1 MRPSAVLR
9 SVARPAVPVAVC
21 IAAGVVL
28 SAQLGQSLPDR
39 QLPIFRA
46 DSHFV
51 RVDAYPT
58 DKDGS
63 IIQNLKA
70 EDFEIEEDGKPQRI
84 ESSEYIAFERW
95 SPGVDPP
102 SAETQ
107 RESFRMAADPRYRV
121 TVVYVNRLSRI
132 NAQTVRQPL
141 IDFMTREIGPRDL
154 YGLLLPWHEA
164 GDLVLAKF
172 TPAEQVRLNRFL
184 SILDH
189 SSPFDMD
196 VVEQKLLECMG
207 MGAVNR
213 WRVDNLYRDLE
224 GIIAILGTL
233 RDERKSLILVTENMP
248 GSNGARGGGSR
259 GSGGGGGTGG
269 GSGIPYGKPPANRPL
284 PGPTGV
290 GAGGGSAPTATGG
303 INPCDA
309 LARDMPRDD
318 PYRFENLIKKAR
330 MANVAI
336 SPVNPIGLTA
346 NSTVFSGSNL
356 RRLADET
363 DGIAVVN
370 MNDIKSGLKKIAND
384 MPAYYLLGYYTSNT
398 KWDGKQRE
406 IKVKLK
412 STGKTIRA
420 RREYRA
426 PSPEDI
432 AAMRAAAA
440 APPRPPGPTPI
451 ERALNDLARLRN
463 DADLFVQG
471 AVRGGTLAVT
481 VEVPLET
488 ATTGHWF
495 EGADVEVWA
504 TSGEGATETPSTVNT
519 TTQMRSGMR
528 AAEVRLPLAAGDDG
542 PWQVRAVVKRG
553 AESIED
559 RSRITNET
567 GSVFGQPLLY
577 RAAAALAAP
586 FIPVADR
593 KFQRSERLRAE
604 WMVASPAST
613 GFRARLLHPTG
624 NVLTYSPPVVSE
636 ERGTVTMARVEF
648 PLSPL
653 AAGDYLIEL
662 VAGAGAD
669 ERSTLLAVRI
679 VR

>member
-1 MRPSAVLR
+1 MRPTAFVRSASR
-9 SVARPAVPVAVC
+9 WTFPAAMCV
-21 IAAGVVL
+21 AAGVVVT
-28 SAQLGQSLPDR
+28 AQLGQSLPDR
-39 QLPIFRA
+39 QLPVFRSDA
-46 DSHFV
+46 HYV

-70 EDFEIEEDGKPQRI
+70 EDFAIEEDGKPQRI
-84 ESSEYIAFERW
+84 ESSEYIPFERW

-121 TVVYVNRLSRI
+121 TVVYVNRLNRVS
-132 NAQTVRQPL
+132 AQTVRQPL

-164 GDLVLAKF
+164 SDLVLAKF
-172 TPAEQVRLNRFL
+172 TPAEQARLNRFL

-189 SSPFDMD
+189 SSVFDMD
-196 VVEQKLLECMG
+196 VVEQKLFECMG
-207 MGAVNR
+207 MGAVTR

-233 RDERKSLILVTENMP
+233 RDERKSLILVTDTMP
-248 GSNGARGGGSR
+248 GSNGARGVGSR
-259 GSGGGGGTGG
+259 TAGGGGGG
-269 GSGIPYGKPPANRPL
+269 GSPIPYGKPPVNRPL

-309 LARDMPRDD
+309 LARDMPRED
-318 PYRFENLIKKAR
+318 PYRFENLIEKAR

-336 SPVNPIGLTA
+336 SPVSPMGLTA

-363 DGIAVVN
+363 DGISVVN

-384 MPAYYLLGYYTSNT
+384 MPAYYLLGYYTTNT
-398 KWDGKQRE
+398 KWDGRQRE

-426 PSPEDI
+426 PSEADI

-440 APPRPPGPTPI
+440 APARPPGPTPI
-451 ERALNDLARLRN
+451 ERAMNDLARLRN
-463 DADLFVQG
+463 DADLYVQG
-471 AVRGGTLAVT
+471 AVRGGTLTVT

-495 EGADVEVWA
+495 EGAGVEVWA
-504 TSGEGATETPSTVNT
+504 TSGEGTNETPSTVNAT
-519 TTQMRSGMR
+519 AELRSGMR
-528 AAEVRLPLAAGDDG
+528 GAEVRLPLAAGDDG

-553 AESIED
+553 SETIED
-559 RSRITNET
+559 RSRITSEP
-567 GSVFGQPLLY
+567 GSGFGQPLLY
-577 RAAAALAAP
+577 RAAAATAAP
-586 FIPVADR
+586 FVPVADR
-593 KFQRSERLRAE
+593 KFQRNERFRAE
-604 WMVASPAST
+604 WMVTLPAST
-613 GFRARLLHPTG
+613 GFRARLLHPNGT
-624 NVLTYSPPVVSE
+624 VLNYAPPVVTE

-662 VAGAGAD
+662 IAGTGAG